1 MSGSKPQRKRAKG
14 SSKNTSNSNI
24 FQRAAMTLPR
34 SVTYTHNSPKLY

>member
-1 MSGSKPQRKRAKG
+1 MGGDTRRKERKAQTEIHKLIL
-14 SSKNTSNSNI
+14 T